1 MTKYDQKVS
10 LQQPNPYLDFLI
22 NTSFQGVNILF
33 VLSLENK
40 NDITVYTKYHVSTIE
55 IKDKMLWSMDQTF
68 LYTN

>member
-33 VLSLENK
+33 VLQLENK

-55 IKDKMLWSMDQTF
+55 IKDKML
-68 LYTN
+68 